1 MLRLLPPESVVKAE
15 GGTGVPSFSVM
26 RKVTVGCWPG
36 AAFETE
42 TISAFRPF
50 SCVDL

>member
-1 MLRLLPPESVVKAE
+1 MKAA

-36 AAFETE
+36 AAFETD